1 VKGAIEEKANEIRK
15 ALASLGKRLEDCDDR
30 EMLV

>member
-1 VKGAIEEKANEIRK
+1 MRSEIEEKANEIRK
-15 ALASLGKRLEDCDDR
+15 ALASLGKRLEDSDGR